1 MLGGASRVL
10 ATCSGVIMGHR
21 GWCAVGGY
29 TDRGGAEPALMAL
42 RREGIDAVVTEA
54 GGSTSRRGD
63 RGGTVHAWVLVHS
76 RDVETAHEVLD
87 RLAGGAAE
95 RPARRGAGSWPTWA
109 RRAAPVAALL
119 AVAALTLVILLVGS

>member
-1 MLGGASRVL
+1 
-10 ATCSGVIMGHR
+10 MGHR

-29 TDRGGAEPALMAL
+29 TDRGGAEPALTAL

-54 GGSTSRRGD
+54 DEAASRWGD
-63 RGGTVHAWVLVHS
+63 RSGTVHAWVLVHS

-95 RPARRGAGSWPTWA
+95 RPAHRGGSWPTWA